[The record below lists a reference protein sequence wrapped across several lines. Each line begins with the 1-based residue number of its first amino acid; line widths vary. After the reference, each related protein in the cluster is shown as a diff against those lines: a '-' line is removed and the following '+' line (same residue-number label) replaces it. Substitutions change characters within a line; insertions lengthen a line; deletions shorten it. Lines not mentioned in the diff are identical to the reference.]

1 MPNSLPQGKYNG
13 HKVWNVRS
21 FALIAA
27 SRRDAVERE
36 HLAEAVIGAGARD
49 TT

>member
-1 MPNSLPQGKYNG
+1 LSPHSHTFS